1 MSFIETSNVWKKCS
15 SCKKDIGFKTKYYLC
30 NVSTCNGKRTG
41 YVFCSIAC
49 YERHLP
55 GARHKD
61 AYAIEEISP
70 KGSSDSSLNAKVSTP
85 TRRIV
90 VAQNSNATTEKV
102 SSPIPRETLV
112 VVSKL
117 KDYINL
123 KSGMNT
129 SANCITVLSDIIRR
143 ECNKAIENAR
153 SEGRKTV
160 LDRDFK

>member
-1 MSFIETSNVWKKCS
+1 MQLSLAENTNSWKKCS
-15 SCKKDIGFKTKYYLC
+15 SCKKDIGFKTKYWLC

-41 YVFCSIAC
+41 YVFCSIPC
-49 YERHLP
+49 FERHLP

-61 AYAIEEISP
+61 AYAVEEISP
-70 KGSSDSSLNAKVSTP
+70 ASNLANANMSNP
-85 TRRIV
+85 TKRII
-90 VAQNSNATTEKV
+90 VAPNNAATTEKPL
-102 SSPIPRETLV
+102 SPIPRETLV

-117 KDYINL
+117 KDYIHL

-129 SANCITVLSDIIRR
+129 SASCMSILSDIIRR